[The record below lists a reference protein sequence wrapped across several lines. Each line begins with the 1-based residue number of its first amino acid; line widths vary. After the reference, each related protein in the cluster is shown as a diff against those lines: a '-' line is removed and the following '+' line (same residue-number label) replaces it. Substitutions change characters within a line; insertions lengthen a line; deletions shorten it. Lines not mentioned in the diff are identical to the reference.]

1 MYKRQELQLNWR
13 DRIGQVAYGVGF
25 NISDAKNKLVSMP
38 NTSGYDQNKITKYR
52 EGYELNS
59 MFGFEFVKLIEN
71 QEELDA
77 YKAMVD
83 AADGQALGVDTSVM
97 GLGDAMYADLDGD
110 GNIDYDDVKLLGSNN
125 PRYNF
130 ALNLNASWKG
140 LDFTAIF
147 QGVGENKIIRDVTS
161 LTSPGRN
168 TYQIQG
174 GQWYDK
180 TWGYGMGEDPR
191 MVGQDIPYYNV
202 GPDGSLVA
210 TTVTTQASD
219 YRTPYND
226 PYNAAPRWHR
236 GMAGYNYLYSDAW
249 YRLQNMAYCRLKNLT
264 IGYTLPDKWTHKIG
278 LDKIRFSFTATDL
291 FTIKFLSL
299 IHISEPTRP

>member
-1 MYKRQELQLNWR
+1 
-13 DRIGQVAYGVGF
+13 
-25 NISDAKNKLVSMP
+25 
-38 NTSGYDQNKITKYR
+38 
-52 EGYELNS
+52 

-291 FTIKFLSL
+291 FTIKFTKDGSDPENTATNPLGGTSGANAYPFFRSYTL
-299 IHISEPTRP
+299 GVNLTF